1 MKKIM
6 SVVLAMA
13 ICFSFAA
20 VSSAESYLIINKDMR
35 ESRVGLG
42 FSIPIP
48 FFGEGKNTSYK
59 TRNEDSEFHVAGL
72 ASAPKIYG
80 KSQEAY
86 FEKYDGSLKSLKEFG
101 HGLTSIVHI
110 YNTKS
115 NGSKKFFPGFFTL
128 EKEGSVFAPIL
139 GLVAFPVNVVSK
151 LSGSEFRMYNA
162 WVKNPLRTLG
172 TTVLL
177 VGSGVAIGSSG
188 GGGSSDG
195 STPEETELELVDDL
209 PPSDGDY

>member
-1 MKKIM
+1 MKGDCYEKNYDCGVGNGDLFFFCCDILRGILSYHRERDM
-6 SVVLAMA
+6 S
-13 ICFSFAA
+13 
-20 VSSAESYLIINKDMR
+20 

-48 FFGEGKNTSYK
+48 FFGEGKNTNYE
-59 TRNEDSEFHVAGL
+59 TRNEDSEFHVVGL

-115 NGSKKFFPGFFTL
+115 NGSKKLFPGFFTL

-139 GLVAFPVNVVSK
+139 GLVAFPVNLTSK
-151 LSGSEFRMYNA
+151 LFGGDDLMYNA
-162 WVKNPLRTLG
+162 W
-172 TTVLL
+172 
-177 VGSGVAIGSSG
+177 
-188 GGGSSDG
+188 
-195 STPEETELELVDDL
+195 
-209 PPSDGDY
+209 